1 MSSRTPALATA
12 VNVLKGSLV
21 RVLGFRTGRSTL
33 GVSFSEGNKGRLTVV
48 TGSAVAPTDSQMR
61 AVEESCN
68 EAISRS
74 LPVFVFVVP
83 REEAEEKYGDCMY
96 DKAEVLNMIVGG
108 GSY

>member
-33 GVSFSEGNKGRLTVV
+33 GVNFSEGNKGRLTVV

-61 AVEESCN
+61 AVEES
-68 EAISRS
+68 
-74 LPVFVFVVP
+74 
-83 REEAEEKYGDCMY
+83 
-96 DKAEVLNMIVGG
+96 
-108 GSY
+108 